1 MKGTSIFLFLI
12 RLAAVLIFFLGKYV
26 STSACCTTVWVWRE
40 WSGRGGRS
48 KRRMGWGSR
57 KYSAALTSSLWEQV
71 YGIWL
76 DSCERT
82 MATTPNVYWA
92 APEMR
97 ARLIAHARTNAHMHM
112 HTAQRS
118 IAQAQK
124 QSKRAHTR
132 DSSHALTL
140 ELIGDFSSRTPFSF
154 HARFPRTHA
163 GFSQAAL
170 PKFIKP
176 GTVSQLD

>member
-1 MKGTSIFLFLI
+1 MKGTSIFLCLI
-12 RLAAVLIFFLGKYV
+12 RLAAVLIFFLGQYV
-26 STSACCTTVWVWRE
+26 STSACCTIMWVWRE

-57 KYSAALTSSLWEQV
+57 KYSAALTPSLWEQV

-97 ARLIAHARTNAHMHM
+97 ARSSSRARIHAHMHK
-112 HTAQRS
+112 HTAQPS
-118 IAQAQK
+118 IAHAQK
-124 QSKRAHTR
+124 QSKRAHTH
-132 DSSHALTL
+132 SLAIFPLAHHFLFTHGFLA
-140 ELIGDFSSRTPFSF
+140 RTP
-154 HARFPRTHA
+154 
-163 GFSQAAL
+163 
-170 PKFIKP
+170 
-176 GTVSQLD
+176 VSRRLHCPSS